1 MGLLSHYG
9 SAVTLIN
16 RTIGA
21 GEFEQNLNARYDG
34 EDITLKP
41 GENPGVPL
49 VVVDFAKRQNVLK
62 GSVHPLNPNKFIC
75 LIGVKEDP
83 KDICTPIPEA
93 VMRQAAAKYEN
104 LDRSGEFWDEPM
116 APVKLNRKKL
126 TYSPE
131 VARANVGGGFDAAPT
146 SGVYDQLVTRHE

>member
-21 GEFEQNLNARYDG
+21 GEYEQNLNARYDG

-41 GENPGVPL
+41 GENPGIPL

-75 LIGVKEDP
+75 MVGVKDVDDCSP
-83 KDICTPIPEA
+83 LSEA
-93 VMRQAAAKYEN
+93 VMRKAAAKYEN

-116 APVKLNRKKL
+116 SPATLRRKKL

-131 VARANVGGGFDAAPT
+131 VARASVGGGFESLPGA
-146 SGVYDQLVTRHE
+146 GE